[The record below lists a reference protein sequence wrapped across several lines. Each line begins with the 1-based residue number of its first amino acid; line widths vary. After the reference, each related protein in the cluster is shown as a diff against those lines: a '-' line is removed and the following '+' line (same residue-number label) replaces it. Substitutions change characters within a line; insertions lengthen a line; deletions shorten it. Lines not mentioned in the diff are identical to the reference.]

1 MGRITSPSFIAELP
15 LRVTPKQESTIL
27 IRFEFARQLYNACLG
42 EGLRRLALMRQSKAY
57 QSARLIP
64 KDDDQKDDRK
74 RAFDEVR
81 KTHKFRDYD
90 LQAYA
95 ATIKIG
101 WIGSQ
106 VVQTVA
112 TRAFRAVSQ
121 YAYGKR
127 GKPRFKGRGQF
138 DSIEGKQKA
147 VVQWDGKAL
156 RWGGLILP
164 AIFPKEGRKGNDVI
178 EYGLKARL
186 KFVRLVRRKLNGK
199 TRFYIQLVCEGTPFQ
214 KPKK

>member
-1 MGRITSPSFIAELP
+1 MGRITSPSFITELP
-15 LRVTPKQESTIL
+15 LQVTPKQESTIL
-27 IRFEFARQLYNACLG
+27 IRFESARQLYNACLG

-64 KDDDQKDDRK
+64 KVDRK

-95 ATIKIG
+95 ATIKMG

-112 TRAFRAVSQ
+112 TRAFRAVFQ
-121 YAYGKR
+121 YAYGKG
-127 GKPRFKGRGQF
+127 GKPRFKGRGKF

-147 VVQWDGKAL
+147 VVQWNGKAL
-156 RWGGLILP
+156 
-164 AIFPKEGRKGNDVI
+164 
-178 EYGLKARL
+178 
-186 KFVRLVRRKLNGK
+186 
-199 TRFYIQLVCEGTPFQ
+199 C
-214 KPKK
+214 